1 MNTGCERR
9 TEERLRY
16 QWPIW
21 YAEDFQNELSQ
32 GQMVDVS
39 SRAAA
44 FTCYADDHCPYPGQ
58 HLTARFSVPRFG
70 RDESFDLVDIIR
82 VGRVCRVDGVNSTMR
97 RVAIQFTQP
106 LPFSPGEQ
114 MADAMNRQE

>member
-1 MNTGCERR
+1 MNAGSERR

-16 QWPIW
+16 QWPFW
-21 YAEDFQNELSQ
+21 FAGDFQNERTQ

-44 FTCYADDHCPYPGQ
+44 FTCYADDRCPYPGQ

-70 RDESFDLVDIIR
+70 PDESFDLVDFIR
-82 VGRVCRVDGVNSTMR
+82 VGRVCRVDGVNNTLR

-106 LPFSPGEQ
+106 LPFSPGER
-114 MADAMNRQE
+114 MADAIHEK